1 MCDNYKTLLP
11 RIHKLSN
18 LDQSKLNQFS
28 SKLLKIESR
37 CQKCAVSSLCLPS
50 GLNNDELEELET
62 VIASSKITDKNK
74 TLFSLGD
81 KFNSLYVVHSGMFK
95 TTTID
100 ENGKERIISF
110 HLPGE
115 IMGLDG
121 IHSEA
126 YQSTSTAL
134 TMSSYCKI
142 PFNGLLEVAEDYP
155 VIQKNLLKLMSKEI
169 YSCKKNHL
177 DLGSKAKLALF
188 IKTMSE
194 RFKLRGYSEEEF
206 FLPISQRDIASYL
219 GMAEETLSRIF
230 KKLQAQE
237 VVKYHKHI
245 LTVLDFNLLTEIS
258 ET

>member
-1 MCDNYKTLLP
+1 MPNLTN
-11 RIHKLSN
+11 SN
-18 LDQSKLNQFS
+18 IDQFS
-28 SKLLKIESR
+28 SKLLNIESP

-50 GLNNDELEELET
+50 GLNNEELKELES
-62 VIASSKITDKNK
+62 VIISSKITDKN
-74 TLFSLGD
+74 TILFSIGENF
-81 KFNSLYVVHSGMFK
+81 KSLYVVHSGMFK

-100 ENGKERIISF
+100 ENGKERILSF

-121 IHSEA
+121 IYSDA

-142 PFNGLLEVAEDYP
+142 PFNNLLEVSEDYP
-155 VIQKNLLKLMSKEI
+155 VVQKNLLKLMSREI
-169 YSCKKNHL
+169 FSCKKNHL
-177 DLGSKAKLALF
+177 DIGSKAKLALF

-194 RFKLRGYSEEEF
+194 RFKLRGYSGKEF

-230 KKLQAQE
+230 KKLQKLD
-237 VVKYHKHI
+237 VVKYRKHI
-245 LTVLDFNLLTEIS
+245 LTILDFDLLSEIS
-258 ET
+258 ES